1 MGEAMIKNEQ
11 WEYVH
16 RFLVNISNG
25 YYQHPDNRR
34 MSQLEAKVTLDVITE
49 LVHEIERLE
58 GDKIKLRDEADMWR
72 YKHGYVTAEMPV
84 DRPRPQPF
92 FMEAEE

>member
-1 MGEAMIKNEQ
+1 MMTENEQ

-16 RFLVNISNG
+16 RFLVNVSNE

-58 GDKIKLRDEADMWR
+58 GENIKLRDEADMWR
-72 YKHGYVTAEMPV
+72 YKHGYVTTEMRVSMPQT
-84 DRPRPQPF
+84 QPF
-92 FMEAEE
+92 YMEYEE

>member
-1 MGEAMIKNEQ
+1 MVKNEQ

-16 RFLVNISNG
+16 RFLVNVSNG

-34 MSQLEAKVTLDVITE
+34 MSRVEAKITLSVIAG

-58 GDKIKLRDEADMWR
+58 GEIIRLRDEANMWKH
-72 YKHGYVTAEMPV
+72 KHGYVTTEMRV
-84 DRPRPQPF
+84 SRPQTQPF
-92 FMEAEE
+92 YMEYEE